1 MISSYL
7 ILLKRGTRIALRNK
21 VNDSLI
27 TGIRLVDSCL
37 PIGRGQRQLILGDKS
52 TGKTS
57 IFVFSLLT
65 SWRYSIISSF
75 EGISTKRLFGLYLG
89 ININLSKL
97 MKLLHSIIY
106 SSSLS
111 FSYSSSLISSYSS
124 SFDMISSLNDSESS
138 MNNNFSSVL
147 FLVIS
152 THSSSS
158 ALLSFMI
165 VNLGITICERLR
177 DRSFD
182 SLICFDDLSKH
193 AKCYRQVSL
202 LLGRVPSRD
211 AYSADVFNIH
221 SSLLERSGR
230 LRLNYFGSSITALPI
245 IETINSDITEY
256 IATNVISITDGQLYM
271 NKRLFL
277 DSIRPAIDSAL
288 SVSRIGSN
296 AQSKFV
302 KVVSAGLKNELT
314 SLRIAFSSFGSQSA
328 SSFLKLSS
336 LNSLF
341 SQSHLIPSFI
351 ESTILLLLSYR
362 LNFLLS
368 SSFSIISFTHFISF
382 YCCSFIY
389 LIFLISSYYS
399 LQSYNLLIAFL
410 NIIL

>member
-1 MISSYL
+1 MLTDYM

-75 EGISTKRLFGLYLG
+75 EGISTKRLFGLYVG

-97 MKLLHSIIY
+97 MKLLY
-106 SSSLS
+106 SVV
-111 FSYSSSLISSYSS
+111 SYSSFSHSWLSSNSLSISNY
-124 SFDMISSLNDSESS
+124 
-138 MNNNFSSVL
+138 SSVL
-147 FLVIS
+147 FLVVS

-165 VNLGITICERLR
+165 INLGITIGERLR

-211 AYSADVFNIH
+211 AYSSDVFNIH

-230 LRLNYFGSSITALPI
+230 LRLNYFGSSITAFPI
-245 IETINSDITEY
+245 IETINSDITEF

-296 AQSKFV
+296 AQCKFV

-314 SLRIAFSSFGSQSA
+314 SLRIAFSSFGSQS
-328 SSFLKLSS
+328 SSSIIKLSS

-351 ESTILLLLSYR
+351 E
-362 LNFLLS
+362 
-368 SSFSIISFTHFISF
+368 
-382 YCCSFIY
+382 
-389 LIFLISSYYS
+389 
-399 LQSYNLLIAFL
+399 
-410 NIIL
+410 